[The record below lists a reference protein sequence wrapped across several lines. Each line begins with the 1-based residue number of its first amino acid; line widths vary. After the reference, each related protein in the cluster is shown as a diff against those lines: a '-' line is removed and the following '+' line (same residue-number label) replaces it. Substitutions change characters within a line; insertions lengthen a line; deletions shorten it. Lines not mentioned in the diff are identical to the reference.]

1 MERQLTSMDTM
12 RGQID
17 ALAQQFEASGIVG
30 VYKNGETLHCSAY
43 GYENREAQ
51 VPMRLSTR
59 FCFDPEARYLLALC
73 ILLLADKKKLA
84 LSDKVSRFLPEY
96 IHAKDITVR
105 ELLQGSSG
113 IPDYIVNVW
122 RKALDKD
129 PEHKALSCE
138 EQYVKE
144 RLMYSQKMAYL
155 ELLAE
160 IGTMELR
167 FKPGLEFETHNRSE
181 LVMLREIVE
190 RVSGLSL
197 FAFLKQNVF
206 LPLNMLDTLEGAVS
220 ETVYF
225 GRMQGKELVV
235 MPKLTKER
243 AFTTTAGD
251 LEKLLFAFTEGSLL
265 SKSMWKNALR
275 MNTEGI
281 GLGFEDADGTSVVAD
296 VGFAAGTLRLY
307 FSQLSGVSYLVL
319 LNEDQK
325 MVYENGE
332 YSAFC
337 PKLRREVE
345 AAFTFPQNP
354 RVVPCG
360 RRYGYSAMDL
370 EIAPDQVDFVP
381 DAKSCLAMCC
391 IDRQH
396 LKPFVLIEGNRAVG
410 FIGLRVDK
418 KKDEY
423 LVNLLLIDRR
433 FQGRGYGKIL
443 LQYGIEYLKARGA
456 KELTIGV
463 NRRNPVARR
472 LYESVGFVADSVYE
486 EGVFLKM
493 KL

>member
-1 MERQLTSMDTM
+1 MERQLYHADTL
-12 RGQID
+12 RDHID
-17 ALAQQFEASGIVG
+17 ALAQKFEASGIVG
-30 VYKNGETLHCSAY
+30 VYKNGETLLCEAY
-43 GYENREAQ
+43 GFENREAQ
-51 VPMRLSTR
+51 APMRLATR
-59 FCFDPEARYLLALC
+59 FCFDLEARYLVALC
-73 ILLLADKKKLA
+73 VLLLADAKKLA
-84 LSDKVSRFLPEY
+84 LSDKMSRFLPEY
-96 IHAKDITVR
+96 AHAEEITVR
-105 ELLQGSSG
+105 QLLQGSSG
-113 IPDYIVNVW
+113 IPDYVVNV
-122 RKALDKD
+122 RRMALDKD
-129 PEHKALSCE
+129 AAHTALSRE
-138 EQYVKE
+138 EQLVKE
-144 RLMYSQKMAYL
+144 RLMFAQKVEYA

-160 IGTMELR
+160 IGTLELK
-167 FKPGLEFETHNRSE
+167 FKPGLEFEPQNRSE
-181 LVMLREIVE
+181 HVVLREIVE

-197 FAFLKQNVF
+197 YAFLKQNVF
-206 LPLNMLDTLEGAVS
+206 LPLGMNDTVEGMAG
-220 ETVYF
+220 ETVYA

-235 MPKLTKER
+235 MPRFVSGR

-251 LEKLLFAFTEGSLL
+251 LEKLLLAFAAGGLL
-265 SKSMWKNALR
+265 SKGMWKNALR

-281 GLGFEDADGTSVVAD
+281 GLGFEEADGTTVVAD

-307 FSQLSGVSYLVL
+307 FSQQSGVSYLVL

-325 MVYENGE
+325 MEYENGE

-345 AAFTFPQNP
+345 AAFTFPKNP

-360 RRYGYSAMDL
+360 RRYGYGAMDL
-370 EIAPDQVDFVP
+370 EIAPEQVDFVP

-391 IDRQH
+391 IDRQK
-396 LKPFVLIEGNRAVG
+396 LKPFVLLEGNRAVG

-456 KELTIGV
+456 KELSIGV

>member
-1 MERQLTSMDTM
+1 MERQPYNVDTL
-12 RGQID
+12 RGHID
-17 ALAQQFEASGIVG
+17 ALALKFEASGVVG
-30 VYKNGETLHCSAY
+30 VYKNGETLLCSAY
-43 GYENREAQ
+43 GFENREAQ
-51 VPMRLSTR
+51 VPMRLGTR
-59 FCFDPEARYLLALC
+59 FCFDLEARYLLGLC
-73 ILLLADKKKLA
+73 IMLLADAKKLS
-84 LSDKVSRFLPEY
+84 LTDKLNRFLPEY
-96 IHAKDITVR
+96 AHAEKITVR
-105 ELLQGSSG
+105 QLLQGSSG
-113 IPDYIVNVW
+113 IPDYIVNVR

-129 PEHKALSCE
+129 AAHAALSRE
-138 EQYVKE
+138 EQFVKE
-144 RLMYSQKMAYL
+144 RLMCSQKVEYA

-160 IGTMELR
+160 IGAMELKS
-167 FKPGLEFETHNRSE
+167 KPGIEFEPQNRSE
-181 LVMLREIVE
+181 HVMLREIVE

-197 FAFLKQNVF
+197 YAFLKQNVF
-206 LPLNMLDTLEGAVS
+206 LPLGMNDTVEGVAG
-220 ETVYF
+220 ETVYA
-225 GRMQGKELVV
+225 GRVQGKELVV
-235 MPKLTKER
+235 MPRFTGGR
-243 AFTTTAGD
+243 AFTTTAKD
-251 LEKLLFAFTEGSLL
+251 LEKLLLAFATGGLL
-265 SKSMWKNALR
+265 SKGMWKNALR

-281 GLGFEDADGTSVVAD
+281 GLGFEDADGTTVVAD

-307 FSQLSGVSYLVL
+307 FSQQSGVSYLVL

-325 MVYENGE
+325 MEYSDGE
-332 YSAFC
+332 YAAFC
-337 PKLRREVE
+337 PKVRREVE

-360 RRYGYSAMDL
+360 RRFGYGAMDL
-370 EIAPDQVDFVP
+370 EIAPEQVDFVP

-391 IDRQH
+391 IERQK
-396 LKPFVLIEGNRAVG
+396 LKPFVLLEGNRAVG

-418 KKDEY
+418 KKEEY

-486 EGVFLKM
+486 QGVFLKM